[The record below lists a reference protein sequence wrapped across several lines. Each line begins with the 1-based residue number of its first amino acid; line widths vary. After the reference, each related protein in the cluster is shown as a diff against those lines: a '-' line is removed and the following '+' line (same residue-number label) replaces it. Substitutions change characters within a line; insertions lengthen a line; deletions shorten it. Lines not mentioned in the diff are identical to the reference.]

1 MTKRRTKAEKIG
13 DYFDAFKQIQH
24 GEKVK
29 RTGPK
34 DGSIKTTPV
43 VDVGPPQLEADVLKD
58 CIEWLRKHRIMCDR
72 HDCGAGNMTGAGFA
86 TYGIKGSG
94 DIHGMLRRHGGKHFE
109 IEVKRS
115 TGGRWS
121 KKQQERCKRVLA
133 NNGLY
138 FIVHGVAE
146 LEYYF
151 KKWVA

>member
-13 DYFDAFKQIQH
+13 DYFDAFKKKQV
-24 GEKVK
+24 GDKVK
-29 RTGPK
+29 RTGAK
-34 DGSIKTTPV
+34 DGSVSTHPV
-43 VDVGPPQLEADVLKD
+43 VNVGPEQSEADVLKD
-58 CIEWLRKHRIMCDR
+58 CLGWLKKHRIMCDR
-72 HDCGAGNMTGAGFA
+72 HDCGAGNMTGAGYA

-109 IEVKRS
+109 IECKKS

-138 FIVHGVAE
+138 FIIHGSLE
-146 LEYYF
+146 LEYF
-151 KKWVA
+151 MRKWI

>member
-1 MTKRRTKAEKIG
+1 MKRRTKAEKLG

-24 GEKVK
+24 GDKVK

-58 CIEWLRKHRIMCDR
+58 CIKWLRNHRVMCDR
-72 HDCGAGNMTGAGFA
+72 HDCGTFQNQFGQWG

-94 DIHGMLRRHGGKHFE
+94 DIHGTLRRHNGKRFE
-109 IEVKRS
+109 IECKKS

-121 KKQQERCKRVLA
+121 KEQQERCKRVLA

-138 FIVHGVAE
+138 FIVHGVTE
-146 LEYYF
+146 LEYYM
-151 KKWVA
+151 KKWVR